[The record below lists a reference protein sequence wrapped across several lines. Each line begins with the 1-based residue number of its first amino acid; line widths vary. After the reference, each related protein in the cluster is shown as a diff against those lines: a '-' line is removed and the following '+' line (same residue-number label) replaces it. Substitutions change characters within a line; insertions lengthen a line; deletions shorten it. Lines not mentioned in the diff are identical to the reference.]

1 MFPKMIPVKGVP
13 VPVDS
18 WEELD
23 ELIQRYGADVSLID
37 TEKAE
42 SQSRSQGHR
51 THHLPTADRA
61 ILKKFV
67 ERESKG
73 LLNKDLGAFLGV
85 EGKSIRPALRK
96 WAVKIKLA
104 ESEDVRVF
112 EPFSRPDG
120 RGYKL
125 SAAFMHVARALL
137 GEE

>member
-23 ELIQRYGADVSLID
+23 ELIQRYGDDVGLAGIDLGADGIP
-37 TEKAE
+37 
-42 SQSRSQGHR
+42 R
-51 THHLPTADRA
+51 TRRMSHPLPTSDRA
-61 ILKKFV
+61 ILQKFV

-73 LLNKDLGAFLGV
+73 LLNKDLGAFLGA
-85 EGKSIRPALRK
+85 ERKSIRPALRK

-104 ESEDVRVF
+104 DSEDLRVF
-112 EPFSRPDG
+112 ESFNRPDG

-125 SAAFMHVARALL
+125 SPAFVHIAKAILA
-137 GEE
+137 E